1 MAAPV
6 QPNYAEL
13 ADGLHKIAEQA
24 QHLPN
29 ANPAQIFA
37 RLDNVQQDQQ
47 QILLILHQIM
57 EEQQR
62 SRVQLM
68 ELRRDIL
75 LAESRSSARGLNSTS
90 GITGVLC
97 FPRTEEGDIPQEL
110 ALRSPQQLAV
120 LEEHELDA
128 YIQFYRL
135 EGETRVAKLQ
145 NLGRF
150 LGCKLL

>member
-37 RLDNVQQDQQ
+37 RLDNLQQDQQ

-57 EEQQR
+57 EGQAQ
-62 SRVQLM
+62 
-68 ELRRDIL
+68 LRRDIL